1 MENLAGEFRKQSY
14 NSTVGIV
21 NPSYQKGYKIAAFP
35 YQQYGVLTKVLW
47 SSRTQMLRIVPG
59 IDPQTNEICRQIV
72 NADTFSFE
80 EKNKDKYL
88 SNTFVKNNIIEKL
101 GDVGPVIASYP
112 PGSQEAMLN
121 GGETVLRRFV
131 RRCTYSC
138 NGKGGKDTVPA
149 TNEMKMWCVPG
160 QSQRI
165 TLDKMALMF
174 QALVLHVNGRNNQTG
189 PQNART
195 DLVDASGRL
204 LPLYALCC
212 LTGSS
217 ATALEEALVMPADR
231 RMPPDAQT
239 NNTFGPLAELNGNM
253 LWLNPI
259 QDSRGYWQLDPSVQ
273 PAGAQGW
280 TPTPYPLEESFVR
293 SIWIPWSQLLNPLTA
308 DQQFDLLAEQFSPEA
323 VNYVLGTDS
332 RLGVEIPERIRAV
345 GLGRFANMLGGS
357 VQLVS
362 GIPNSVPVAQGRPA
376 PAPAP
381 SYPAY
386 QSPAVAAP
394 PAFNAQGLPPVPSYA
409 PPAAAAP
416 APAFAPPVASPVASP
431 VVAPAPAYQPQ
442 AQPTPAQINGIKPLH
457 QPTGTGIQPIST
469 LNHEEILRNAAAIR
483 AAAGMGQ
490 PQGPSQADAANALVG
505 SLPSEEDQ

>member
-14 NSTVGIV
+14 NSSVGIV

-47 SSRTQMLRIVPG
+47 ASKTQMLRIVPG
-59 IDPQTNEICRQIV
+59 IDSQTNEICRQIV

-131 RRCTYSC
+131 RRCIYSC

-174 QALVLHVNGRNNQTG
+174 QALVLHINGRNNQTG
-189 PQNART
+189 QQNART
-195 DLVDASGRL
+195 DLVDAEGRL

-212 LTGSS
+212 VTGSS
-217 ATALEEALVMPADR
+217 ATALEEALIMPADR
-231 RMPPDAQT
+231 RVPPDAQT

-280 TPTPYPLEESFVR
+280 TPTPYPLDENFVR
-293 SIWIPWSQLLNPLTA
+293 ATWIPWSQLLNPLTA
-308 DQQFDLLAEQFSPEA
+308 DQQFDLLAEQFSAEA

-332 RLGVEIPERIRAV
+332 RLGVEIPERIRSV

-362 GIPNSVPVAQGRPA
+362 GIPNSVPAAQGRPA
-376 PAPAP
+376 A
-381 SYPAY
+381 YPAY
-386 QSPAVAAP
+386 QAPAAATP
-394 PAFNAQGLPPVPSYA
+394 PAFNAQGFTAPAYQQPMAAQAPMAAPAPAPMAAPAPV
-409 PPAAAAP
+409 AAAP
-416 APAFAPPVASPVASP
+416 APMAA
-431 VVAPAPAYQPQ
+431 APAYPP
-442 AQPTPAQINGIKPLH
+442 ATQPTPAQTNGIHPLR
-457 QPTGTGIQPIST
+457 QPAGTGIQPVST
-469 LNHEEILRNAAAIR
+469 IDPEAIMRNAAAIR

-490 PQGPSQADAANALVG
+490 QNNQQAAAASSLLG
-505 SLPSEEDQ
+505 GLPSEEDN